1 MTKVLRKYRTWLLAI
16 FGSFLMVSFLLTGP
30 SSVFMPDP
38 MKQVEGTLLGEKVRV
53 KDGMHAAAELEAVS
67 AIAGSLVKNQL
78 QIDGGIHWLMLTREA
93 ERAGLVG
100 GEADGRESLTDI
112 ARSMVPLVVRD
123 RTIQDLRQNQ
133 PQMFELVRRN
143 PDFLNFFVQQD
154 LQRLTEN
161 DIDSIASQINQEM
174 VQSIPSA
181 AGRARLSVPE
191 TEVALAK
198 LRGVVRL
205 QNGYLAAARLSDRRY
220 VNAARGSSDQVVAD
234 AVAIPGIVLADPAF
248 APTAEQITAQFEQY
262 KSIRPG
268 EGEAGIGYLQ
278 PERVK
283 VEWIEVSRASID
295 STVTVDLKDVSKH
308 WQQNRTRFPGELE
321 AERANVEAELKQA
334 RVDIAMGEV
343 DRAWKNRVSA
353 DLRRIQTIQ
362 GVRQLP
368 ADWET
373 TRTPLATYASA
384 MAEAVKTTTKIEMPV
399 PTVQSRTS
407 TWNRLSEL
415 ANAPG
420 IGRAEHDAGS
430 RSYSFTNLLM
440 NTYEL
445 SGDATL
451 GLQVGAPFEG
461 ALVDDQGHRFYFV
474 VTGAR
479 KPSPPDS
486 VDDVRDQVV
495 RHLREK
501 AGYEAGMAR
510 LAEFQAKAA
519 GEGLDALVTELNAAI
534 ADPSV
539 SRLSVARNLNFTR
552 EQADS
557 RLGLVKAEGVRDEI
571 IRIAEVLGPLTAAS
585 SENIAL
591 RTGGAGSAVD
601 RAVVVFQVNGM
612 RPFTQE
618 ALRSRPANVA
628 TRLAVA
634 EMSKLSATSDAADA
648 FSPDAVAKRLDWKPA
663 GTPRKQDEPSTEA
676 KVTPAASPAK

>member
-1 MTKVLRKYRTWLLAI
+1 
-16 FGSFLMVSFLLTGP
+16 
-30 SSVFMPDP
+30 
-38 MKQVEGTLLGEKVRV
+38 
-53 KDGMHAAAELEAVS
+53 
-67 AIAGSLVKNQL
+67 
-78 QIDGGIHWLMLTREA
+78 
-93 ERAGLVG
+93 
-100 GEADGRESLTDI
+100 
-112 ARSMVPLVVRD
+112 
-123 RTIQDLRQNQ
+123 
-133 PQMFELVRRN
+133 
-143 PDFLNFFVQQD
+143 
-154 LQRLTEN
+154 
-161 DIDSIASQINQEM
+161 
-174 VQSIPSA
+174 
-181 AGRARLSVPE
+181 
-191 TEVALAK
+191 
-198 LRGVVRL
+198 
-205 QNGYLAAARLSDRRY
+205 
-220 VNAARGSSDQVVAD
+220 
-234 AVAIPGIVLADPAF
+234 
-248 APTAEQITAQFEQY
+248 
-262 KSIRPG
+262 
-268 EGEAGIGYLQ
+268 
-278 PERVK
+278 
-283 VEWIEVSRASID
+283 
-295 STVTVDLKDVSKH
+295 
-308 WQQNRTRFPGELE
+308 
-321 AERANVEAELKQA
+321 
-334 RVDIAMGEV
+334 
-343 DRAWKNRVSA
+343 
-353 DLRRIQTIQ
+353 
-362 GVRQLP
+362 
-368 ADWET
+368 
-373 TRTPLATYASA
+373 
-384 MAEAVKTTTKIEMPV
+384 
-399 PTVQSRTS
+399 
-407 TWNRLSEL
+407 
-415 ANAPG
+415 
-420 IGRAEHDAGS
+420 
-430 RSYSFTNLLM
+430 YSFTNLLM